1 MASYMYVLVYNGAEW
16 EDIQLYDNLEDATNE
31 LNRMKNTT
39 KHIFVQNYRIEIFEK
54 KQKQNVLFLP
64 IKTYDLKWE
73 ENETV

>member
-1 MASYMYVLVYNGAEW
+1 MASYMYVLVCNGAEW

-54 KQKQNVLFLP
+54 KTETKCFIP
-64 IKTYDLKWE
+64 TYK
-73 ENETV
+73 NIRP